1 MADEAGVGKGTIY
14 RRFVDWVNTH
24 LEIALGAE
32 MAAQATTNAVSSSF
46 TSHIRALTR
55 EMKPASN
62 DLALATLFLGTV
74 DPSGIGRLRKAGI
87 DLTNQQAAARTIV
100 RGLSGPRRE

>member
-46 TSHIRALTR
+46 TSHIRALTQ
-55 EMKPASN
+55 EMMPA
-62 DLALATLFLGTV
+62 
-74 DPSGIGRLRKAGI
+74 RLVRSMPAFRRRP
-87 DLTNQQAAARTIV
+87 QQAAVRTIV